1 VAAVLAGCTGGQSGT
16 ETPSPH
22 PEGGTRLPGDA
33 DGPIEITSV
42 GEPCA
47 CSLAQRNALLRVTL
61 VELDPCRVRAR
72 VEQVLAVASGLDLEL
87 APGAQLDVARE
98 AGCGQAPDLRPG
110 DAALLVY
117 APAPDE
123 RESTALV
130 ATWGSE
136 HVFGMQG
143 EHTVVLP
150 QRERDRLL
158 ESEACSAWFAEQP
171 AADSMAEPVAAPDA
185 CAR

>member
-1 VAAVLAGCTGGQSGT
+1 VLAGCTGGQSGT
-16 ETPSPH
+16 ETPSPQ
-22 PEGGTRLPGDA
+22 PDGGRPPPDDG
-33 DGPIEITSV
+33 GPIGITSV
-42 GEPCA
+42 DEHCA

-61 VELDPCRVRAR
+61 IELETCRVRAR
-72 VEQVLAVASGLDLEL
+72 VEEVLAVAPDVALEL
-87 APGAQLDVARE
+87 AAGDQLDVARD
-98 AGCGQAPDLRPG
+98 AGCGQAPDLGPG

-143 EHTVVLP
+143 ERAVVLP

-158 ESEACSAWFAEQP
+158 QSEACSAWFAEQP
-171 AADSMAEPVAAPDA
+171 AADSLAEPAAPGA

>member
-16 ETPSPH
+16 ETPAPH
-22 PEGGTRLPGDA
+22 DGGGTRMPGDA
-33 DGPIEITSV
+33 DGPIGITSA
-42 GEPCA
+42 GEHCA

-61 VELDPCRVRAR
+61 VELETCRVRAR
-72 VEQVLAVASGLDLEL
+72 VEEVLAVASGLDLEL
-87 APGAQLDVARE
+87 GPGTQLDVARD
-98 AGCGQAPDLRPG
+98 AGCGQAPDLGAG
-110 DAALLVY
+110 DLALLVY
-117 APAPDE
+117 APAQDE

-143 EHTVVLP
+143 ANAVLLP
-150 QRERDRLL
+150 QRERERLL
-158 ESEACSAWFAEQP
+158 ESEACSAWFDQQP
-171 AADSMAEPVAAPDA
+171 AADSMAEPATEPSA